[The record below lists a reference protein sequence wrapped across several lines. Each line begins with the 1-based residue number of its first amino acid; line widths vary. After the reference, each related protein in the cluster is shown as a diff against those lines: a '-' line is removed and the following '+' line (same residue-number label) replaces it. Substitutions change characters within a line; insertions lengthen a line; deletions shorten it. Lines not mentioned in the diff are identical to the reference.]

1 MVETHNTTTT
11 TNDANDITSSDTLL
25 TEVHHID
32 ETNADDTDDPYD
44 SIFKECFVLDG
55 YPNFWKSVKKFLNKT
70 NKDAIGNLRYTFK
83 HPNAPTNIPESSH
96 SLRWDDVQT
105 LCMEQPLDSKVM
117 DYCLFMIRDE
127 LGDTCPPIFTT
138 WDINFPNLKSMPD
151 EYYDKDEV
159 KILVMHNCQL
169 NPEFDQS
176 SNVSGTRHYVVVLL
190 FPPRKI
196 EKKKKAKKRKTT
208 KPLEET
214 MVCKYICFDPGIGK
228 NYGLTISADFK
239 QILEDSTVFGGYK
252 YTLKQMSLND
262 KDKNGKGHWTLQYNT
277 PNYTDFNCG
286 IIALYNVEQIAIKVH
301 QSKLKYEIS
310 KNETDLV
317 KNTNFEKKLLPMSRT
332 TVF

>member
-1 MVETHNTTTT
+1 
-11 TNDANDITSSDTLL
+11 
-25 TEVHHID
+25 
-32 ETNADDTDDPYD
+32 
-44 SIFKECFVLDG
+44 
-55 YPNFWKSVKKFLNKT
+55 
-70 NKDAIGNLRYTFK
+70 
-83 HPNAPTNIPESSH
+83 
-96 SLRWDDVQT
+96 
-105 LCMEQPLDSKVM
+105 MEQLVDSKVM

-127 LGDTCPPIFTT
+127 LGDTCTPIFTT
-138 WDINFPNLKSMPD
+138 WDINFPNQKSMPD